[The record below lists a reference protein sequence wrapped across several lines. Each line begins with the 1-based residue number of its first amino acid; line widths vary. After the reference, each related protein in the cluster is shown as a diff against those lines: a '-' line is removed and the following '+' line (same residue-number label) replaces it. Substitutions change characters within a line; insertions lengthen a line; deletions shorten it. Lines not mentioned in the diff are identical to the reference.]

1 MMKLNAPTQTLW
13 LVAVILGVLGIIG
26 NLATIPFVSTYAFWF
41 VAVGFILL
49 VIGTVYK
56 RL

>member
-1 MMKLNAPTQTLW
+1 MKLNAPTQTLW
-13 LVAVILGVLGIIG
+13 LVAVCLGVLGVIG
-26 NLATIPFVSTYAFWF
+26 KLTTIPVVSTYAFWF
-41 VAVGFILL
+41 IFAGFILL